1 MNTEML
7 ETMLEAINKKIAQHE
22 ENKTKLANGTIDRVS
37 ETAIICGLVESKSII
52 LDIFTKGVK
61 NV

>member
-22 ENKTKLANGTIDRVS
+22 ENKTKLANGTIERVS
-37 ETAIICGLVESKSII
+37 ESAIICGLVESKSII
-52 LDIFTKGVK
+52 LDIFTKGV
-61 NV
+61 

>member
-22 ENKTKLANGTIDRVS
+22 ENKTKLANGTIERVS
-37 ETAIICGLVESKSII
+37 ESAIICGLVESKSII

>member
-1 MNTEML
+1 MDIEML
-7 ETMLEAINKKIAQHE
+7 ETMLDAINKKIAQHE
-22 ENKTKLANGTIDRVS
+22 ENKTKLANGTIERVS
-37 ETAIICGLVESKSII
+37 ESAIICGLVESKSII

>member
-1 MNTEML
+1 MDIEML

-22 ENKTKLANGTIDRVS
+22 ENKTKLANGTIERVS
-37 ETAIICGLVESKSII
+37 ESAIICGLVESKSII

>member
-1 MNTEML
+1 MDIEML
-7 ETMLEAINKKIAQHE
+7 EKMLEAINKKIAQHE
-22 ENKTKLANGTIDRVS
+22 ENKTKLANGTIERVS
-37 ETAIICGLVESKSII
+37 ESAIICGLVESKSII

>member
-1 MNTEML
+1 MDIEML
-7 ETMLEAINKKIAQHE
+7 EQMLEAINKKIAQHE
-22 ENKTKLANGTIDRVS
+22 EKKTKLNDGTIERVS